1 MNQPQSPAP
10 ANVSSNAGSNSRR
23 TRAMLMVT
31 AVVTLAAIAYGVYYA
46 MVLSRVET
54 TDNAYAQA
62 TIVQITPQ
70 LAGTVTQ
77 VLADD
82 TDLVKPGQALVRFDQ
97 ADALVAL
104 DQARAQLAQTVRET
118 RTLYA
123 ANATFDTQIASRQAE
138 LARVQSELRRV
149 LDDAAR
155 REPLLASGAVAREE
169 YDHAL
174 AQAQALR
181 SQVQAAQ
188 SALETARA
196 QLAANQVLTDGI
208 PVDRHPAV
216 QRAAS
221 RVHEAQLALHRAQL
235 VAPIGGYVARRNVQ
249 VGQRVQAGT
258 ALMSVVALDQ
268 VWVDANFK
276 EGQLKNLRIGQSVKL
291 QADLYGS
298 KVEYNGKVDGL
309 GAGTGAAFAL
319 LPAQNASGNWIKVV
333 QRLPVRITL
342 DPAELAA
349 HPLRVGLSMRV
360 SVDITRQEGASLAQS
375 QRPAPA
381 PPAAAP
387 EDAARSAADA
397 LVRKIIAENRGQ

>member
-82 TDLVKPGQALVRFDQ
+82 TDLVKPGQALVRFDP

-138 LARVQSELRRV
+138 LARAQAELRRV

-196 QLAANQVLTDGI
+196 QLAANRVLTDGI

-235 VAPIGGYVARRNVQ
+235 VTPIGGYVARRNVQ

-375 QRPAPA
+375 QRPAAP
-381 PPAAAP
+381 PPAAAA

>member
-97 ADALVAL
+97 ADALVTL

-138 LARVQSELRRV
+138 LARAGRR
-149 LDDAAR
+149 
-155 REPLLASGAVAREE
+155 
-169 YDHAL
+169 
-174 AQAQALR
+174 
-181 SQVQAAQ
+181 
-188 SALETARA
+188 
-196 QLAANQVLTDGI
+196 
-208 PVDRHPAV
+208 
-216 QRAAS
+216 S
-221 RVHEAQLALHRAQL
+221 RVR
-235 VAPIGGYVARRNVQ
+235 
-249 VGQRVQAGT
+249 
-258 ALMSVVALDQ
+258 
-268 VWVDANFK
+268 
-276 EGQLKNLRIGQSVKL
+276 LR
-291 QADLYGS
+291 
-298 KVEYNGKVDGL
+298 
-309 GAGTGAAFAL
+309 
-319 LPAQNASGNWIKVV
+319 
-333 QRLPVRITL
+333 
-342 DPAELAA
+342 
-349 HPLRVGLSMRV
+349 
-360 SVDITRQEGASLAQS
+360 
-375 QRPAPA
+375 
-381 PPAAAP
+381 
-387 EDAARSAADA
+387 
-397 LVRKIIAENRGQ
+397 